1 MLVVMLIF
9 NSNAF
14 YVRTRKNAIR
24 TNKLTM
30 TKKTQ
35 LTPKG
40 PRKPK
45 RLFAFLGRLL

>member
-1 MLVVMLIF
+1 MEHRTKIGENSVVRDQF
-9 NSNAF
+9 
-14 YVRTRKNAIR
+14 AIKEGR
-24 TNKLTM
+24 CALS
-30 TKKTQ
+30 